1 MTYGLE
7 LRNAEG
13 NLVVDSTKTWKF
25 MDVISK
31 GNASSRTNYNSSTD
45 LVLVSL
51 PGGSQNKT
59 YASTL
64 SGTTLSFKEGVST
77 GSGTSVSLDYVHLRA
92 VNNQTTDS
100 STYGLEIYG
109 SDGTIVFDSARLKNI
124 GKMEPQRLYQAG
136 TLTGGSQIIG
146 IAGQTIGGRRDYV
159 SIDVTVPYPSSANGS
174 FFYYEVKNDGK
185 MYFNSYR
192 RTTSGNTFRD
202 NPCDIIVYED
212 ILPSIIAAQL
222 PPGSDGNIV

>member
-7 LRNAEG
+7 VRNAAG
-13 NLVVDSTKTWKF
+13 DLVLDSTKTWKF

-31 GNASSRTNYNSSTD
+31 TTGSSVTGYNASTD
-45 LVLVSL
+45 LVLVSF
-51 PGGSQNKT
+51 PNTDNKT
-59 YASTL
+59 YASTV

-77 GSGTSVSLDYVHLRA
+77 GSGTSVSLNYVHLRT

-100 STYGLEIYG
+100 STYGLEVYG
-109 SDGTIVFDSARLKNI
+109 PDGTLVFDSARLKNI

-192 RTTSGNTFRD
+192 RTTLGNTFRD

>member
-7 LRNAEG
+7 IRNAAG

-31 GNASSRTNYNSSTD
+31 GNASSRTSYNASTD

-109 SDGTIVFDSARLKNI
+109 SDGTLVFDSARLKNI
-124 GKMEPQRLYQAG
+124 GKMEPQRVYQAG
-136 TLTGGSQIIG
+136 TLTGTQIIG
-146 IAGQTIGGRRDYV
+146 IGGQSIGGRKDYV
-159 SIDVTVPYPSSANGS
+159 PIDITVPYPSSANGS
-174 FFYYEVKNDGK
+174 FFYYEIKNNNK
-185 MYFNSYR
+185 MYFNSFR
-192 RTTSGNTFRD
+192 RTTSGNATRD
-202 NPCDIIVYED
+202 NPCDIVVYED
-212 ILPSIIAAQL
+212 ILPNILTAQL
-222 PPGSDGNIV
+222 PPGSDGNTV